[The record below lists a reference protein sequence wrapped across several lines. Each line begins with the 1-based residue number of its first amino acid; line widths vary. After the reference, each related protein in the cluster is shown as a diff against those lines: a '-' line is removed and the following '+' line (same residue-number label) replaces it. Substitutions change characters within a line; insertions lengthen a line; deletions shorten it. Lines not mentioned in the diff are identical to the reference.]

1 MTRDDIIRLFE
12 KANGWSPKG
21 FENTLEDLERFAALV
36 VAHEREQM
44 QERFFCERC
53 GKRLSDGIHTCTPP
67 AEAEKQEPVGHADFE
82 INNIYLFNDQEQR
95 VIPEGRQPLYTHPPK
110 REWVG
115 LTDEDILDALR
126 PHYEEWE
133 AIELL
138 DLSSEDYKL
147 IEAKLRQK
155 NT

>member
-1 MTRDDIIRLFE
+1 MIEAMKQALE
-12 KANGWSPKG
+12 A
-21 FENTLEDLERFAALV
+21 LEDIVKWYGVRDKNDVMMPSLNQNPEIKESMDAITTLRQA
-36 VAHEREQM
+36 
-44 QERFFCERC
+44 
-53 GKRLSDGIHTCTPP
+53 I
-67 AEAEKQEPVGHADFE
+67 AEAEKQEPVAWIHKDEETGYRALEWKQDA
-82 INNIYLFNDQEQR
+82 IGYRGIWKK
-95 VIPEGRQPLYTHPPK
+95 IPLYTNPPK

-115 LTDEDILDALR
+115 LTDEDILDALQ